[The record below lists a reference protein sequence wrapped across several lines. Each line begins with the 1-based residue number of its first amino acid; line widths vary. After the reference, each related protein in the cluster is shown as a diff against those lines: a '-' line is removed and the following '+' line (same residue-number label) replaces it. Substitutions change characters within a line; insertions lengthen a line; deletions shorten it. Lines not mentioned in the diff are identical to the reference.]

1 MEDTVEDAS
10 SNNCSDPGWSDAR
23 NRAFLGFDLRH
34 RELQSLLFR
43 SCKAFP
49 PDLQFLEFWPM

>member
-1 MEDTVEDAS
+1 MEDAS